1 MAEVDELTLSDY
13 RRYQRYWAKHP
24 PLHLLVQALLRQRA
38 QARPPRGNL
47 GELLAMAGPGGALR
61 GGPR

>member
-1 MAEVDELTLSDY
+1 MDELTLSDY

-24 PLHLLVQALLRQRA
+24 PPHLLVAALLRQRVA
-38 QARPPRGNL
+38 KPSRGDL